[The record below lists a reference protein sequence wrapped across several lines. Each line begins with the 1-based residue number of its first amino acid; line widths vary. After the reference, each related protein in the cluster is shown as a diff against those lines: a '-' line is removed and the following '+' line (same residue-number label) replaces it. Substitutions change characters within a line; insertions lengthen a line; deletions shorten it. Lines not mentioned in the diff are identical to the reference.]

1 MHPAAIWLIL
11 GLVLM
16 AFEVMTPGFILFFF
30 GLAAVTVS
38 GVVYVANPE
47 TQVWPIVLFVVLS
60 IVYILA
66 LRKLF
71 KNIFY
76 GKAKTN
82 SLPFAEFD
90 GHVVTVTRTITPNVP
105 GRVAFQGTEWEAR
118 SDQECAV
125 GTQVKIVS
133 KESLTF
139 FVKPL

>member
-1 MHPAAIWLIL
+1 MHPAAIWLIV

-16 AFEVMTPGFILFFF
+16 AFEVATPGFILFFF

-66 LRKLF
+66 LRKVF

-76 GKAKTN
+76 GKTESN
-82 SLPFAEFD
+82 RLPFAESE
-90 GHVVTVTRTITPNVP
+90 GQVVTVTRAITPNVP
-105 GRVAFQGTEWEAR
+105 GRVEFQGTEWEAQ
-118 SDQECAV
+118 SEQECAV
-125 GTQVKIVS
+125 GTRVKIES
-133 KESLTF
+133 KESLTL

>member
-16 AFEVMTPGFILFFF
+16 ALEVATPGFILFFF

-38 GVVYVANPE
+38 GVVYLVNPE
-47 TQVWPIVLFVVLS
+47 AQVWPIVLFVVLS

-82 SLPFAEFD
+82 GLPFAEFE
-90 GHVVTVTRTITPNVP
+90 GHTVTVTRAITPNAP
-105 GRVAFQGTEWEAR
+105 GRVEFRGTEWEAQ
-118 SDQECAV
+118 SEQECAV
-125 GTQVKIVS
+125 GARVKIVS
-133 KESLTF
+133 KESLTL
-139 FVKPL
+139 FVKPV